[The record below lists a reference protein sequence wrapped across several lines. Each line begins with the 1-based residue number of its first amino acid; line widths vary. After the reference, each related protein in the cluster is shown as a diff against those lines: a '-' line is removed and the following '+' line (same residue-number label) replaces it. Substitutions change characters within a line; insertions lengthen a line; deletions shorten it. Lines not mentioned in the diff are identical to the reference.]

1 MSWTLLHD
9 FYPEKTTET
18 LDQALGLASDLLKG
32 DAPATV
38 IILDELGNLC
48 RFQTTRRIRTSAST
62 TEGGALLR
70 AVRDIDLDV
79 TTAVLMMARVEVFA
93 LEDDPAAA
101 LELAYQHAP
110 GAAAVNEARLVE
122 SICDFFAI
130 DDLHD
135 LTDERL
141 EAAAQEVLGGVV
153 KETVTLQLEVKVRRP
168 ANAQPAEAASVL
180 QHNVWSNSPGVRVLN
195 SVAKDV

>member
-9 FYPEKTTET
+9 FYPEQTAET

-32 DAPATV
+32 GAPATV

-70 AVRDIDLDV
+70 AVQDIDLDV

-141 EAAAQEVLGGVV
+141 EAAAQEVLGGLVE
-153 KETVTLQLEVKVRRP
+153 ETVTLQLEVKVRRP
-168 ANAQPAEAASVL
+168 ANAQAAEAAQVL
-180 QHNVWSNSPGVRVLN
+180 QHNVWSSTPGVRVLN

>member
-9 FYPEKTTET
+9 FNPEQTTET

-93 LEDDPAAA
+93 LEDEPAAA

-141 EAAAQEVLGGVV
+141 EAAAQEVLGVLV
-153 KETVTLQLEVKVRRP
+153 EETVTLQLEVKVRRP